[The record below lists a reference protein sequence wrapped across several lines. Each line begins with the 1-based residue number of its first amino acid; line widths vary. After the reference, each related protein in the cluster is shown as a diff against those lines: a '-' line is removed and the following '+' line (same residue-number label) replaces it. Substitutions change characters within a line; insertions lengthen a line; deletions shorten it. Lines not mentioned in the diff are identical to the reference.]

1 MAYLA
6 EQRITTVGGRAGAL
20 TGDADLQGNPYVQF
34 DSGALYSVP
43 RDAIPGLLVHTFDST
58 GEAYDYSQAS
68 DAILDGDVL
77 LVPEE
82 GIAAVLYRAWPV
94 AVNEPHDVQHG
105 AFHGFNGGHDALAAD
120 DGGRY
125 AESVRRAKDLI
136 DASAAPADTRP
147 ANDRAPQEAEMAS
160 PAGMPA
166 VTAAIGEIN
175 DRLGYPRSR
184 PNPCPAHMVHDYMP
198 IDGIT
203 VTGAPYSGDRTQ
215 RLHIAGVEVGVVGTA
230 PVTGSSATCLLPH
243 QPGRDL
249 RLFGCA
255 SPGAALNGLQHH
267 VLTAHRGTGKSSS
280 AAAQQRE
287 FPLANPL
294 ADGASDTRP
303 LRRPP
308 AGPAA
313 RALPATSSAATRRA
327 TR

>member
-43 RDAIPGLLVHTFDST
+43 REAIPGVLVHKFGST

-77 LVPEE
+77 FVPEE

-105 AFHGFNGGHDALAAD
+105 AFHGFDGGPDALAAD

-125 AESVRRAKDLI
+125 AESVRRARDLI
-136 DASAAPADTRP
+136 GASAAPADTRP
-147 ANDRAPQEAEMAS
+147 ANDRAPQEARMAS

-166 VTAAIGEIN
+166 VTAAIQEIN

-203 VTGAPYSGDRTQ
+203 VTGDPYSGDRTQ
-215 RLHIAGVEVGVVGTA
+215 RLHIAGAEVGVVGTA

-243 QPGRDL
+243 QP
-249 RLFGCA
+249 
-255 SPGAALNGLQHH
+255 SPPP
-267 VLTAHRGTGKSSS
+267 RGGST
-280 AAAQQRE
+280 
-287 FPLANPL
+287 PLSRNKKEEKKNP
-294 ADGASDTRP
+294 
-303 LRRPP
+303 RPP
-308 AGPAA
+308 PPTSANSPSPIHLPTAPQTPDRYGGHPPARQRAHCPQRRLLQLAELPGEAG
-313 RALPATSSAATRRA
+313 RA
-327 TR
+327 